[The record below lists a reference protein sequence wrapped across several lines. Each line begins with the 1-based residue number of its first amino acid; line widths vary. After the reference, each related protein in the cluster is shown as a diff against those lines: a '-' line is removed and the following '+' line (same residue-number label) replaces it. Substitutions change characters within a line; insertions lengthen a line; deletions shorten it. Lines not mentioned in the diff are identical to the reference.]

1 MVYMS
6 DEAFIAEHKKLG
18 KILRSGS
25 QKERTK
31 EAADQ
36 ASELKSEVGK
46 MAEKKSEEKAEKTE
60 KGGIRRIEIEPAES
74 GGFVVRV
81 ISKPKGGKGG
91 EIEFGEPDL
100 HVCANTEQLSSFLSG
115 AFPAPTSRSKKGKSS
130 SKSAGGSQ
138 VDTYEAEEGDN
149 VS

>member
-1 MVYMS
+1 MS
-6 DEAFIAEHKKLG
+6 DADFIKEHKKLD
-18 KILRSGS
+18 KVLRSGS
-25 QKERTK
+25 QKELTK

-36 ASELKSEVGK
+36 AEELKSEVSK
-46 MAEKKSEEKAEKTE
+46 MADEKKSEEKTE
-60 KGGIRRIEIEPAES
+60 KGGIRRVEIEPAES

-91 EIEFGEPDL
+91 EIGFDEPDL

-130 SKSAGGSQ
+130 SKEAGGSRT
-138 VDTYEAEEGDN
+138 DTYEAEDGDDIG
-149 VS
+149 